1 MDREKSLTNK
11 YILGGLAVFCC
22 ILWGSAAS
30 AIKIGYKLFAI
41 DGADSA
47 TQILFAGL
55 RFTLA
60 GILAVIFGSI
70 ISRKFLFPK
79 KSSWGNVLLLA
90 MLQTVVQYI
99 LFYIGVAHTTGVKT
113 AIVVGVEVFVCIF
126 VSCFIFRSEKMTS
139 NKLIGSL
146 IGIAGIILVNL
157 NGIKTGLTPFTM
169 LGDGFI
175 ILSTVA
181 YAVSS
186 SCIKIFSRKENP
198 VVLSGYQFLLGGL
211 IMIIIGFC
219 MGGRITVFSLNGV
232 LILMYLAFVSAAAY
246 TIWGLLLKYNPV
258 SKVAIYGFVNPLCGV
273 FLSALLLN
281 ETAALGI
288 SCIGALVLVC
298 AGIFIAN
305 HE

>member
-1 MDREKSLTNK
+1 MDKEKLLTNK
-11 YILGGLAVFCC
+11 YILGCLAVFCC

-30 AIKIGYKLFAI
+30 TIKIGYQLFAI
-41 DGADSA
+41 NGTDSA

-55 RFTLA
+55 RFTMA
-60 GILAVIFGSI
+60 GILTVMFGSLLG
-70 ISRKFLFPK
+70 RQLLFPK
-79 KSSWGNVLLLA
+79 KTSWGNVLLLA

-99 LFYIGVAHTTGVKT
+99 LFYIGVAHTTGVKA

-126 VSCFIFRSEKMTS
+126 VSCFIFRSEKMTA
-139 NKLIGSL
+139 NKLVGSL

-157 NGIKTGLTPFTM
+157 NGIKTGLTPFTI

-186 SCIKIFSRKENP
+186 SCIKIFSKKENP

-211 IMIIIGFC
+211 IMIIIGFF
-219 MGGRITVFSLNGV
+219 MGGRIRVFSAGGM
-232 LILMYLAFVSAAAY
+232 LILLYLSFVSAAAY

-273 FLSALLLN
+273 FLSAFLLD
-281 ETAALGI
+281 ESAALGV

-305 HE
+305 RR